1 MYSVSW
7 PAFWPYAAKNEKFG
21 CNQRVYPNN
30 LKYSRKIHTVSCWL
44 IQITDISFPRNRE
57 GSCKPLKTLWKSTM
71 GVQSP
76 STLPSV
82 PTGPLNTLET
92 SFGSCKGNRITP
104 SNLSESISSLINYFC
119 WLDPNAQPKLQTLDC
134 AIL

>member
-30 LKYSRKIHTVSCWL
+30 LKYSRKIHTVSCGL

-76 STLPSV
+76 STLPTLRLMLIEV
-82 PTGPLNTLET
+82 TLEDKICLNVKRFIADIWT
-92 SFGSCKGNRITP
+92 VGFYFIF
-104 SNLSESISSLINYFC
+104 NLVKLFHPFISRLKPVISISY
-119 WLDPNAQPKLQTLDC
+119 
-134 AIL
+134 